1 MAQVIK
7 DHTEMRRSFARAERW
22 IYVQKKG
29 KREWRR
35 VGYCVDGLKLK

>member
-22 IYVQKKG
+22 IYVQKRSF
-29 KREWRR
+29 RES
-35 VGYCVDGLKLK
+35 GEGLVIA